1 MKLKR
6 LTLQGYKTFAAKT
19 EFVFDEMI
27 TAVVGP
33 NGSGKSNLADAVR
46 WVLGEQSYG
55 ALRGKRTTDM
65 IFAGSQSRA
74 RAGMAQ
80 AILTLDNGDGWLP
93 IDYAEV
99 EIGRRAHRS
108 GENEYL
114 LNGQQVRLREITDLL
129 ATSGLAERTYTII
142 GQGLIDQALSL
153 RAEERRALFEEAAG
167 VSHYKARR
175 AETLRQL
182 EETQRNLQRV
192 LDILAEIKPR
202 LGSLKRQAQRTKAYD
217 QVAADLRHLLRA
229 WYGYQWEAARRAVRE
244 QRVVAAEAEQLWQAA
259 HDHLTAAQERL
270 AGQRRQNYDLQRQV
284 NERQTAL
291 DTLRPQLNQA
301 GRQVAIL
308 KERRQQVE
316 KQLAEIEQDAAAL
329 GEQQTVAQAAHQQAA
344 AELQAAQAELSG
356 WQERWALFKSSLET
370 QQGEI
375 DRARQ
380 SLSQLERQRQERQTK
395 LAQAQG
401 YAAQLKER
409 EREKE
414 REGEKE
420 GEAEQLEEKI
430 GQAERAVTAAQAA
443 LAEWQAKRPALRGE
457 RQQLNEELRL
467 ARPASA
473 EAGRQV
479 QALER
484 EIAGLEARREL
495 LEQMRQPAVPKTL
508 RVPLVGQLAT
518 LLTIPEMYQTALE
531 AALAARLGTLVT
543 ADERGLW
550 QLVHSDHAAR
560 SLWVAAADQ
569 VQPPPSPATP
579 EHPAVIGWA
588 SEIIGCAEEV
598 RPVAQLLL
606 GQVLLV
612 RQAQAAFQL
621 ARTLPPG
628 ALAVTLDGFVAHAG
642 GLVSLNGH
650 DPQASLLAR
659 ERAWRESAAAL
670 EDKRAQRAQAQAEA
684 DRQQAEV
691 RRLQKA
697 LDQLN
702 EEERQISQGE
712 QAAGQRLNQAQRDL
726 ERLRQQQTYQE
737 RERANQAAERQRLA
751 ERMSQTEKEMEGH
764 QAALVQLETA
774 VAAARAALQQLP
786 AVEAEQQRQ
795 SWRQQLQAAEA
806 LVAGRQAAADSRRAT
821 RQQIEGQL
829 ARLQLRRQELQKQ
842 LAQSDWEVETERWRA
857 LQAQRD
863 QLEAELRPLQAQWQL
878 SQQEQ
883 QTIENEA
890 AAGQK
895 QAHELEGRLTQA
907 RITLNQKESAL
918 ATLLE
923 RIRAE
928 LGLVDL
934 AFDEDQTGQS
944 PLPLTE
950 VVEQLP
956 AVTELPEDIEENVQR
971 LRTQLHRMGAINPGA
986 PREYEETQQRYDFLS
1001 QQVDDLQKTEN
1012 HLRQIIGELDGST
1025 ARAFGETVEQ
1035 VNVVFGA
1042 MFRRLFGG
1050 GSARLTL
1057 TEPEDLTQSG
1067 VDIVAQ
1073 LPGRRQQGLALLS
1086 GGERSLTA
1094 AALIFA
1100 LLKVS
1105 PTPFCILDEVDAMLD
1120 EANVGRFRDA
1130 LAELSQK
1137 TQFIVITHNRGTV
1150 QAAQTVY
1157 GISMGQ
1163 DSASQVIS
1171 IKPEE
1176 YARE

>member
-6 LTLQGYKTFAAKT
+6 LTLQGYKTFAART

-80 AILTLDNGDGWLP
+80 AILTLDNDEGWLP
-93 IDYAEV
+93 VDYTEV
-99 EIGRRAHRS
+99 AIGRRAHRT

-217 QVAADLRHLLRA
+217 QVAADLHHLLRA
-229 WYGYQWEAARRAVRE
+229 WYGYQWGAARRAVRE
-244 QRVVAAEAEQLWQAA
+244 QRGVAAEAEQLWQAA

-270 AGQRRQNYDLQRQV
+270 AGQRRLSYDWQRQAQ
-284 NERQTAL
+284 ERQTAL
-291 DTLRPQLNQA
+291 DALRPQLNQA

-316 KQLAEIEQDAAAL
+316 KQLAEIEQDEAAL
-329 GEQQTVAQAAHQQAA
+329 SEQQAVAQTASQQAA
-344 AELQAAQAELSG
+344 AELRAAQVELSG
-356 WQERWALFKSSLET
+356 LQERWTLFKSSLAA

-380 SLSQLERQRQERQTK
+380 SFSQLERQRQERQTK

-401 YAAQLKER
+401 YLTQLQ

-414 REGEKE
+414 KAREPEGE
-420 GEAEQLEEKI
+420 GGGLEEKLAR
-430 GQAERAVTAAQAA
+430 AEAAVTAAQAT
-443 LAEWQAKRPALRGE
+443 LTEWQGKRPALQSE
-457 RQQLNEELRL
+457 RQQVNEELRR

-473 EAGRQV
+473 ESGRLT
-479 QALER
+479 QALDR

-495 LEQMRQPAVPKTL
+495 LEQMRQPALPQAL

-518 LLTIPEMYQTALE
+518 LLTIPDAYQTALE

-550 QLVHSDHAAR
+550 RLVHSDHAAR

-579 EHPAVIGWA
+579 DHPSVIGWA
-588 SEIIGCAEEV
+588 SDLIGCAEEA

-612 RQAQAAFQL
+612 RQAQAAFQI

-659 ERAWRESAAAL
+659 ERAWRESTAAL
-670 EDKRAQRAQAQAEA
+670 TEKKGQRAQAQAEA
-684 DRQQAEV
+684 DRLQAEV
-691 RRLQKA
+691 RRLQKT
-697 LDQLN
+697 LDRLN
-702 EEERQISQGE
+702 EQERQISQGE
-712 QAAGQRLNQAQRDL
+712 QAAGQGLNQAQRDL
-726 ERLRQQQTYQE
+726 ERLRQQQSYQE
-737 RERANQAAERQRLA
+737 RERANRTAELQRLA
-751 ERMSQTEKEMEGH
+751 ERISQTEKEMAGH
-764 QAALVQLETA
+764 QKALTQLEAA
-774 VAAARAALQQLP
+774 VATARAALQQLP
-786 AVEAEQQRQ
+786 AVEAEQQQRT
-795 SWRQQLQAAEA
+795 WRQQTQAAEA
-806 LVAGRQAAADSRRAT
+806 LVAGRQAAVDSRRST
-821 RQQIEGQL
+821 HQQVEGQL

-842 LAQSDWEVETERWRA
+842 FVQADLEAETERWQA

-863 QLEAELRPLQAQWQL
+863 QLERELRPLQAQWQL

-883 QTIENEA
+883 QAMENEVA
-890 AAGQK
+890 TSQK

-907 RITLNQKESAL
+907 RIALGQKESSL
-918 ATLLE
+918 ETLLE

-934 AFDEDQTGQS
+934 AFDDDQTGQA

-956 AVTELPEDIEENVQR
+956 AVAELPEDIEENVQR
-971 LRTQLHRMGAINPGA
+971 LRTQLHRMGAINPDA

-1001 QQVDDLQKTEN
+1001 QQVEDLQKTES
-1012 HLRQIIGELDGST
+1012 HLRQIISELDDST

-1035 VNVVFGA
+1035 VNAVFGG
-1042 MFRRLFGG
+1042 MFRQLFGG

-1057 TEPEDLTQSG
+1057 TEPDDLTQSG

-1130 LAELSQK
+1130 LCELSQK

-1171 IKPEE
+1171 IKPEN
-1176 YARE
+1176 YVREE